1 MDINSI
7 DHFNDNDL
15 ALSVWK
21 MKYRLNDEST
31 QETLN
36 RIVYNI
42 SKKIYYNI
50 CKDICDLGM
59 EKIRKLGINRDLMK
73 MYEKASD
80 PNYDVGFPYVHDK
93 IKQYIDYDK
102 ILPGGSV
109 IFGIGNMNSYSS
121 LSNCFVIDYP
131 HDSIDGIHQ
140 AIGEMKLLEK
150 ARGGVGVNV
159 STIRPKGCEV
169 KNQSKVAT
177 GVCLF
182 VEEFSNEN
190 NVIAQDGRRG
200 ALMICLDILHPD
212 IREFISLKQDLKRVT
227 GANLSVLCCEE
238 FMNKIIAGDEYILQR
253 FPVDT
258 VLDERLYNELISECE
273 PSEIGILKKHNYGNN
288 QFYYKVEKVKNIWD
302 DIIHYAW
309 KVAEPGVLFSG
320 NWALGPD
327 FKYPEYK
334 PISTNPCVVGETL
347 IMTKNGHQR
356 IDSLIGT
363 EVEIWNGEE
372 WSRVIPQITGINQ
385 EVFEVELTD
394 GTILPGVTRY
404 HNFPIWEGWSRG
416 GHEEMK
422 QLKDLKIGD
431 KISKFTYPV
440 IEGEL
445 EIDEKEVYTQGF
457 FSGDGSKK
465 TNTIKLYGEK
475 IKLCQYMA
483 GSISENSR
491 YYQDNIEVINFKP
504 CFNLRDYGFIPGV
517 EYNIKTRL
525 NWLAG
530 LIDADGCASESCNG
544 LYGESCQIS
553 STSKEFIK
561 NLKLMLMT
569 LGIESKYN
577 KSKEA
582 RTSSFP
588 LRDENY
594 KTIGKK
600 EYNCKELWRLTITSY
615 DIQKLITLG
624 LNTKRVSFN
633 SVKNRDAKQFIKIK
647 SIKSKG
653 IAEKVY
659 CFNELLKHKGIFN
672 GILLGNCSEIT
683 LPAYDS
689 CRLSSQNLFDVV
701 NNPFLENSNIDFEK
715 LRERSYW
722 NLVIT
727 DTIIDLEI
735 EHLENIISKIKNEE
749 NLPKNLKDNSSSL
762 YEKIINITKKG
773 RRCGCGF
780 FAMGDMLAGLNK
792 SYSKESLNIIENVC
806 KTKMLGEVEASVDL
820 ASLRGSFEGYDPNLE
835 KYNHII
841 KNIEHLDKNLFERM
855 LKYGRRN
862 VSWSTVAPTGTISI
876 LSGTTSGIEP
886 LFEPFYKRR
895 VKIFEGEADFTD
907 VDGNKFKE
915 FITVHPTFKKW
926 IKIKI
931 GLSDEQIKLL
941 NSDELTKL
949 FQESP
954 WFGSSSN
961 DIDPLVRIDILAT
974 VQRYTTHSISSTFNL
989 PENVD
994 KETISQIYLKSYE
1007 AGLKGNTVY
1016 RENSRAGVLVK
1027 SSNVKNVSKRP
1038 ETLKGKI
1045 YKLKYRNHTYGI
1057 CIGEIDKKP
1066 YELFILNGM
1075 GVLNESE
1082 EEIFEGE
1089 IKKVKRGDEWQ
1100 YDFEGSLNETYDLQ
1114 LADLNSM
1121 EAREEKLISLFISKL
1136 LRAAIDIEKICKLI
1150 EKSEP
1155 IAAKFSYR
1163 LNKIL
1168 MKYYLK
1174 DKLLDEKCPNCGSF
1188 LTRQDGCVS
1197 CKNCGY
1203 SKC

>member
-169 KNQSKVAT
+169 KNQSKIST

-200 ALMICLDILHPD
+200 ALLICLEATHPD

-227 GANLSVLCCEE
+227 GANLSVLCNEE
-238 FMNKIIAGDEYILQR
+238 FMSKIITGDEYIVQR

-258 VLDERLYNELISECE
+258 VLDETLYNELIAECE
-273 PSEIGILKKHNYGNN
+273 PSEIGVLKKHNYGDN

-320 NWALGPD
+320 NWSLGPD
-327 FKYPEYK
+327 FKYPEYR
-334 PISTNPCVVGETL
+334 PISTNPC
-347 IMTKNGHQR
+347 
-356 IDSLIGT
+356 
-363 EVEIWNGEE
+363 
-372 WSRVIPQITGINQ
+372 
-385 EVFEVELTD
+385 
-394 GTILPGVTRY
+394 
-404 HNFPIWEGWSRG
+404 
-416 GHEEMK
+416 
-422 QLKDLKIGD
+422 
-431 KISKFTYPV
+431 
-440 IEGEL
+440 
-445 EIDEKEVYTQGF
+445 
-457 FSGDGSKK
+457 
-465 TNTIKLYGEK
+465 
-475 IKLCQYMA
+475 
-483 GSISENSR
+483 
-491 YYQDNIEVINFKP
+491 
-504 CFNLRDYGFIPGV
+504 
-517 EYNIKTRL
+517 
-525 NWLAG
+525 
-530 LIDADGCASESCNG
+530 
-544 LYGESCQIS
+544 
-553 STSKEFIK
+553 
-561 NLKLMLMT
+561 
-569 LGIESKYN
+569 
-577 KSKEA
+577 
-582 RTSSFP
+582 
-588 LRDENY
+588 
-594 KTIGKK
+594 
-600 EYNCKELWRLTITSY
+600 
-615 DIQKLITLG
+615 
-624 LNTKRVSFN
+624 
-633 SVKNRDAKQFIKIK
+633 
-647 SIKSKG
+647 
-653 IAEKVY
+653 
-659 CFNELLKHKGIFN
+659 
-672 GILLGNCSEIT
+672 SEIT
-683 LPAYDS
+683 LPPYDS
-689 CRLSSQNLFDVV
+689 CRLSSQNLFDIV
-701 NNPFLENSNIDFEK
+701 NNPFTENTHIDFIK
-715 LRERSYW
+715 LKERSYW
-722 NLVIT
+722 NLIIT

-735 EHLENIISKIKNEE
+735 EHLENIISKIRSEKS
-749 NLPKNLKDNSSSL
+749 LPKNLSDNSAGL

-792 SYSKESLNIIENVC
+792 SYSKESLDIIKNVC
-806 KTKMLGEVEASVDL
+806 ETKMLGEVEASVDL
-820 ASLRGSFEGYDPNLE
+820 ASLRDSFEGYNPNLE

-915 FITVHPTFKKW
+915 FITIHQTFKKW
-926 IKIKI
+926 LKVKI
-931 GLSDEQIKLL
+931 GLSDDQIKLL
-941 NSDELTKL
+941 NSEELTKL
-949 FQESP
+949 FQKSP
-954 WFGSSSN
+954 WFGSLAN
-961 DIDPLVRIDILAT
+961 DIDPLDRIDILAT

-1027 SSNVKNVSKRP
+1027 TSNTNTVSKRP
-1038 ETLKGKI
+1038 EILKAKI

-1075 GVLNESE
+1075 GVLNESD

-1089 IKKVKRGDEWQ
+1089 IKKVRRGDEWQ
-1100 YDFEGSLNETYDLQ
+1100 YDFEGPLNETYDLQ